1 MRDVGSHMETD
12 MKTALALIAAA
23 ILVGCTSTPTPMGVK
38 ERVST
43 ERQQDRVRNMQD
55 EFNRLTG
62 DAY

>member
-1 MRDVGSHMETD
+1 METD

>member
-1 MRDVGSHMETD
+1 

-23 ILVGCTSTPTPMGVK
+23 ILVGCTSTATPMGVK